1 MNRHL
6 AGLLWGAGFFLILSL
21 ALIAMWRRDW
31 FGPLDQ
37 AAFAAAAGMRSAPL
51 TAAMTAVTQLGG
63 GIVLAPLGLLAAA
76 LLFVNGYRSQAAAV
90 LIALLGSEL
99 LNEGLKHWF
108 ARPRPIGFN
117 LIERPDSYSFPS
129 GHAMVSPPF
138 YAMLAHLLR
147 GRLADKAWSV
157 YITPAGVLLIVLIAA
172 SRVYLGVHYLSDVL
186 TGLCL
191 GACWY
196 CLVRYGLE
204 AWGSRPRPQTVGP
217 VTPAQTE

>member
-1 MNRHL
+1 MKRHSVS
-6 AGLLWGAGFFLILSL
+6 LLWGAGFFLILSL
-21 ALIAMWRRDW
+21 ALIAMLRRDV
-31 FGPLDQ
+31 FDPLDQ
-37 AAFAAAAGMRSAPL
+37 AAFAAAAGMRFTPL

-63 GIVLAPLGLLAAA
+63 GIVLAPLGILVAAV
-76 LLFVNGYRSQAAAV
+76 LFVKGYRSEAAAV

-99 LNEGLKHWF
+99 LNEGMKHWF

-138 YAMLAHLLR
+138 YIMLAHLLR
-147 GRLADKAWSV
+147 GRLADKEWSV
-157 YITPAGVLLIVLIAA
+157 YIKPAFVLLIVLIAA

-186 TGLCL
+186 AGLCL

-204 AWGSRPRPQTVGP
+204 SWGSRQRPQSVSP